1 MCKNLFSFINSL
13 IQLYVLPLKSKPIL
27 LFDNHSSFSIKGR
40 YSTSQFNKI
49 VLIGPPGAGKSSIG
63 KALAKELSLPFIDSD
78 GEIEKSVGKKIS
90 EIFVDDGEPHFR
102 VLEMEKVK
110 QLLEDFVGVISL
122 GGGAPINSEISQI
135 LESADYPV
143 IFIDVSIAQA
153 AVRIG
158 FNKDRPLLLINP
170 RQQWMNLMSERR
182 PVYEKL
188 ATDTVS
194 SDSKKPHEVAKV
206 IVEKIKA
213 KI

>member
-1 MCKNLFSFINSL
+1 ML
-13 IQLYVLPLKSKPIL
+13 
-27 LFDNHSSFSIKGR
+27 
-40 YSTSQFNKI
+40 NKI

-63 KALAKELSLPFIDSD
+63 KSLAKELSLPFIDSD
-78 GEIEKSVGKKIS
+78 TEIEKSSGKKIS

-102 VLEMEKVK
+102 ALEVGKVK
-110 QLLEDFVGVISL
+110 QLLQDFEGVISL
-122 GGGAPINSEISQI
+122 GGGAPINTEISQI
-135 LESADYPV
+135 LESASYPV

-170 RQQWMNLMSERR
+170 RQQWMNLMIARR

-188 ATDTVS
+188 ASDTVS
-194 SDSKKPHEVAKV
+194 SDSKKPHEVAKI

>member
-1 MCKNLFSFINSL
+1 
-13 IQLYVLPLKSKPIL
+13 
-27 LFDNHSSFSIKGR
+27 
-40 YSTSQFNKI
+40 

-63 KALAKELSLPFIDSD
+63 RALAKELLLAFIDSD
-78 GEIEKSVGKKIS
+78 GEIEKSAGKKIS

-102 VLEMEKVK
+102 ALEMEKVK
-110 QLLEDFVGVISL
+110 ELLQEFEGVISL

-135 LESADYPV
+135 LGAANYPV

-153 AVRIG
+153 ATRIG

-182 PVYEKL
+182 PIYEKL

-194 SDSKKPHEVAKV
+194 SDSKKPHEVAKI

>member
-1 MCKNLFSFINSL
+1 MLE
-13 IQLYVLPLKSKPIL
+13 
-27 LFDNHSSFSIKGR
+27 
-40 YSTSQFNKI
+40 KI

-63 KALAKELSLPFIDSD
+63 RALAKELFLPFIDSD
-78 GEIEKSVGKKIS
+78 GEIEKSAGKKIS

-102 VLEMEKVK
+102 ALEVEKVK
-110 QLLEDFVGVISL
+110 ELLQEFEGVISL

-135 LESADYPV
+135 LGAASYPV

-153 AVRIG
+153 ATRIG

-170 RQQWMNLMSERR
+170 RQQWMNLISERR
-182 PVYEKL
+182 PIYEKL

-194 SDSKKPHEVAKV
+194 SDSKKPHEVAKI

>member
-1 MCKNLFSFINSL
+1 ML
-13 IQLYVLPLKSKPIL
+13 
-27 LFDNHSSFSIKGR
+27 
-40 YSTSQFNKI
+40 NKI

-63 KALAKELSLPFIDSD
+63 KSLAKELSLPFIDSD
-78 GEIEKSVGKKIS
+78 TEIEKSSGKKIS
-90 EIFVDDGEPHFR
+90 EIFVDDGEAHFR
-102 VLEMEKVK
+102 ALEVEKVK
-110 QLLEDFVGVISL
+110 QLLQDFEGVVSL
-122 GGGAPINSEISQI
+122 GGGAPINTEISQI
-135 LESADYPV
+135 LESASYPV

-170 RQQWMNLMSERR
+170 RQQWMNLMSVRR

-188 ATDTVS
+188 ASDTVS
-194 SDSKKPHEVAKV
+194 SDSKKPHEVAKI

>member
-1 MCKNLFSFINSL
+1 MLE
-13 IQLYVLPLKSKPIL
+13 
-27 LFDNHSSFSIKGR
+27 
-40 YSTSQFNKI
+40 KI

-63 KALAKELSLPFIDSD
+63 RVLAKELSLPFIDSD
-78 GEIEKSVGKKIS
+78 GEIEKSAGKKIS
-90 EIFVDDGEPHFR
+90 EIFVDDGEPYFR
-102 VLEMEKVK
+102 ALEVEKVK
-110 QLLEDFVGVISL
+110 ELLQEFEGVISL
-122 GGGAPINSEISQI
+122 GGGAPINSEISQT
-135 LESADYPV
+135 LGAASYPV

-153 AVRIG
+153 ATRIG

-182 PVYEKL
+182 PIYEKL

-194 SDSKKPHEVAKV
+194 SDSKKPHEVAKI

>member
-1 MCKNLFSFINSL
+1 ML
-13 IQLYVLPLKSKPIL
+13 
-27 LFDNHSSFSIKGR
+27 
-40 YSTSQFNKI
+40 NKV

-63 KALAKELSLPFIDSD
+63 RALAKELSMPFTDTD
-78 GEIEKSVGKKIS
+78 TEIEQITKKKIS

-102 VLEMEKVK
+102 ALEVEKVK
-110 QLLEDFVGVISL
+110 ELLQEFEGVISL

-135 LESADYPV
+135 LGAASYPV

-153 AVRIG
+153 ATRIG

-182 PVYEKL
+182 PIYEKL

-194 SDSKKPHEVAKV
+194 SDSKKPHEVAKI